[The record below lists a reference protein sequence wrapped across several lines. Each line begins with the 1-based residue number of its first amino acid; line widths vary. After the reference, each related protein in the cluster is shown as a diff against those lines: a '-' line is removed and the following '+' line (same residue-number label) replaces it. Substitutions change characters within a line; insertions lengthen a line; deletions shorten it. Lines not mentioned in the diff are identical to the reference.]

1 MLVKFQNCS
10 SESKTKVYTLYLKL
24 KFISITILFNRSR
37 KENLQLSSEYNKL
50 QESYKELE
58 ALKDRLQDKEST
70 WMSNLT
76 DSQKETESTLQEVR
90 LGDSDS
96 LYYNRQV
103 QGSDCCH
110 GDSMLASSWFPVYSS
125 FMHF

>member
-1 MLVKFQNCS
+1 MSLLLQNDH
-10 SESKTKVYTLYLKL
+10 YMHGGYLC
-24 KFISITILFNRSR
+24 RSR

-50 QESYKELE
+50 QESYKQLE
-58 ALKDRLQDKEST
+58 ALKDTLQDKETT

-96 LYYNRQV
+96 LYYNQQV
-103 QGSDCCH
+103 HAISCCH
-110 GDSMLASSWFPVYSS
+110 GDCMLVSSWLLLYPVYTAL
-125 FMHF
+125 